1 MLRVPSRPPV
11 PDRLRLSLATH
22 LDPPTPTPTPYTS
35 PPTPPT
41 DPPVPPAAMDVP
53 FYPANMSV
61 DVSATKARENQAI
74 KLLQAYKN
82 FYCGLDGKSKVV
94 VPADRFHTAV
104 LEGTDTAQDVMLKY
118 MENNPTDILYVGCRG
133 LGAFKRMVLG
143 SFSTYMINHAPCPVF
158 VVHDH
163 KDGEY
168 PKEDE
173 PLDRLVCVDGSP
185 ESDKAFHIAL
195 KTMKKKDT
203 LHVMVGVPREVV
215 VSGAMALPFAFA
227 TTAAD
232 SVAVANYEK
241 GLVENARKLLD
252 SYAEQCKA
260 ADISYKTEILTSD
273 DVRDSIVDYIKDRKI
288 AALYVGS
295 RRRGAVKRFFL
306 GSFSNYML
314 HHVDCNVLVANHEE
328 GDKKQ

>member
-1 MLRVPSRPPV
+1 MTVHLVSIDGSTCAQKAVELALRTMNMEL
-11 PDRLRLSLATH
+11 DTIH
-22 LDPPTPTPTPYTS
+22 LVSIVQKVVTI
-35 PPTPPT
+35 
-41 DPPVPPAAMDVP
+41 PPAAMDVP

-203 LHVMVGVPREVV
+203 LHVMVGVPR
-215 VSGAMALPFAFA
+215 
-227 TTAAD
+227 
-232 SVAVANYEK
+232 
-241 GLVENARKLLD
+241 
-252 SYAEQCKA
+252 
-260 ADISYKTEILTSD
+260 
-273 DVRDSIVDYIKDRKI
+273 
-288 AALYVGS
+288 YV
-295 RRRGAVKRFFL
+295 
-306 GSFSNYML
+306 
-314 HHVDCNVLVANHEE
+314 
-328 GDKKQ
+328 

>member
-1 MLRVPSRPPV
+1 MNMEL
-11 PDRLRLSLATH
+11 DTIH
-22 LDPPTPTPTPYTS
+22 LVSIVQKVVTI
-35 PPTPPT
+35 
-41 DPPVPPAAMDVP
+41 PPAAMDVP

>member
-1 MLRVPSRPPV
+1 MTVHLVSIDGSTCAQKAVELALRTMNMEL
-11 PDRLRLSLATH
+11 DTIH
-22 LDPPTPTPTPYTS
+22 LVSIVQKVVTI
-35 PPTPPT
+35 
-41 DPPVPPAAMDVP
+41 PPAAMDVP